1 MAMGEFN
8 DAIRDFSE
16 ASEYDSNGFG
26 VQQKLKDV
34 QAKAK
39 AAKKKDYYKILGVAK
54 TAQEPEIRKAYK
66 KAALKWHPDKNGTGT
81 EEEIKKADKMFK
93 DVNEA
98 MAV

>member
-26 VQQKLKDV
+26 VQQKLKDA

-54 TAQEPEIRKAYK
+54 SA
-66 KAALKWHPDKNGTGT
+66 
-81 EEEIKKADKMFK
+81 
-93 DVNEA
+93 
-98 MAV
+98 